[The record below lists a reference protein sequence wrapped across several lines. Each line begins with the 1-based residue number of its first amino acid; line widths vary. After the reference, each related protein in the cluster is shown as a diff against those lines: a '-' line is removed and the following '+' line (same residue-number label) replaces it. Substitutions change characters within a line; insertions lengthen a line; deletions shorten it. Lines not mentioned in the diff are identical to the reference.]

1 MSDNPTGGS
10 MAEPSLGDLVSQ
22 LSEQSSRLIRDEM
35 ALAKTE
41 LQQSVKHA
49 GIGAGLFGGAGFF
62 AVLGVITLV
71 ASAVAALSLAVDVW
85 LAALIVA
92 VVLFVIAG
100 IAGLLGKNQVGEAGP
115 PERAIENVKKDI
127 AEVKEHRS

>member
-1 MSDNPTGGS
+1 MPDQQTTDH
-10 MAEPSLGDLVSQ
+10 AADASLGDLVGR
-22 LSEQSSRLIRDEM
+22 LSEQSSRLIRDEL
-35 ALAKTE
+35 ALARTE

-49 GIGAGLFGGAGFF
+49 GIGAGLFGAAGFF

-71 ASAVAALSLAVDVW
+71 GAAVAALSLLADTW

-92 VVLFVIAG
+92 VLLFAIAG
-100 IAGLLGKNQVGEAGP
+100 VGALAGKKQVAEVGP
-115 PERAIENVKKDI
+115 PEQAIENVKKDI